1 MKYEKFIL
9 AMCISIISFSC
20 TLNYSGE
27 AKKFKKKPNFVFKN
41 TNLDRYEGD
50 SLSLRINSGALEI
63 YDTDKVWAGESVSFF
78 KMSGTKEGTQEQIE
92 LRGAAGLIKIDEADD
107 KYFLGNGV
115 SFEDVKEKIIISGDA
130 FYWDKSAGLLYG
142 TASGRVK
149 VEKSGEFSLKGS
161 GFIANTLSRK
171 FEFTNSVSGSIETE
185 TKNE

>member
-41 TNLDRYEGD
+41 TNLDRYE
-50 SLSLRINSGALEI
+50 
-63 YDTDKVWAGESVSFF
+63 VWAGEAVSFF

-92 LRGAAGLIKIDEADD
+92 LKGAAGLIKIDEADD